1 MAKEEPI
8 PLVHQVQNK
17 HKSNKKWE
25 SEQSFRKQ
33 QQQTEATPS
42 EEDKHKKDHILLTK
56 RKMRVVVILREIG
69 ACPYQI

>member
-17 HKSNKKWE
+17 HKSNRKWE

-33 QQQTEATPS
+33 QQIEAIPL
-42 EEDKHKKDHILLTK
+42 EEDKHKKDHIL
-56 RKMRVVVILREIG
+56 
-69 ACPYQI
+69 